1 MSQQVIEEIEAT
13 IAGLWWISEADSAW
27 SLQVTETLPEI
38 LQDQPKLE
46 LAPFFANAVQVQS
59 WYGDE
64 ETEQAQKYQALVELL
79 KQNCSDLA
87 AYRVGEVEVDIYVVG
102 QLESDWIVLQTQ
114 AVET

>member
-1 MSQQVIEEIEAT
+1 MSQHAIAAIEAT
-13 IAGLWWISEADSAW
+13 IDGLWWMSEADAPW

-46 LAPFFANAVQVQS
+46 LAPFFANAVEVQS

-64 ETEQAQKYQALVELL
+64 ETAQAQKYQTLVELL
-79 KQNCSDLA
+79 QQRCSDLA
-87 AYRVGEVEVDIYVVG
+87 VYRVGEVEVDIYVVG